1 LAGRPE
7 EDRAEGF
14 GIFILAIALT
24 SLAQFMMHSVWVRY
38 TETRFLWTPKY
49 NRVALF
55 AVGMSAAI
63 VRGGLLGVLIK
74 NLAK

>member
-1 LAGRPE
+1 
-7 EDRAEGF
+7 
-14 GIFILAIALT
+14 
-24 SLAQFMMHSVWVRY
+24 MMHSVWVRY